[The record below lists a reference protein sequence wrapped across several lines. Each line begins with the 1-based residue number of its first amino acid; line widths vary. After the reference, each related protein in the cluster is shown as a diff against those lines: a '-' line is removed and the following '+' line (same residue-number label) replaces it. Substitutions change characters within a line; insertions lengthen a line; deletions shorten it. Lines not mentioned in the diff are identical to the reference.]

1 MGAPRKIHE
10 RFDSA
15 YYARFYRNPRTR
27 ANDPAAAGRLAAFIA
42 AYAAHLGIRI
52 RRFVDVGCGTGDL
65 VRALARRLPSAKP
78 EGVEIS
84 AWACRRYGWI
94 QQSAEAFCAPDSYDL
109 VLCADVLQYL
119 DDVAATHAL
128 RNLCRSS
135 RALLY
140 IGARTRN
147 DIAEHA
153 DPARSDLSGHYRS
166 AAWYRRRLARSFV
179 PLGSSLYIRRN
190 LDLPT
195 WELDRST

>member
-1 MGAPRKIHE
+1 MRAPTKDPE

-15 YYARFYRNPRTR
+15 YYARFYRDPRTR
-27 ANDPAAAGRLAAFIA
+27 ASDPAAAARLAAFIA
-42 AYAAHLGIRI
+42 AYAAHLGVRI

-65 VRALARRLPSAKP
+65 VRALARRLPSAKA

-109 VLCADVLQYL
+109 VLCTDVLQYL
-119 DDVAATHAL
+119 DDVAATRAL
-128 RNLCRSS
+128 RNLCSSS

-140 IGARTRN
+140 VGARTQN
-147 DIAEHA
+147 DINEHA

-166 AAWYRRRLARSFV
+166 AAWYRRRLGRAFV
-179 PLGSSLYIRRN
+179 PLGGSLFIRRA
-190 LDLPT
+190 LALPT
-195 WELDRST
+195 WELERPS